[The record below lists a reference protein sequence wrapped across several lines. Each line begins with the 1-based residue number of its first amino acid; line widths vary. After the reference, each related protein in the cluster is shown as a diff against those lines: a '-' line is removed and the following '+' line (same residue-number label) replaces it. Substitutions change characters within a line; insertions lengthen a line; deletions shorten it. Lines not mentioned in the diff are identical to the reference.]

1 MDTFG
6 ELPKDYKSNKISH
19 WKERGLI
26 TNNYNEI
33 YEKYIISTHCD
44 KCQQPYK
51 NRTDKCMDHNH
62 HTNEFRNILCR
73 PCNCRTD
80 RKGNTSGYP
89 NITIQFKQKI
99 EYWAI
104 NINHNKK
111 RHSKIFNKTKYSIEE
126 VVFYRDAMYEDLG
139 IEQCE

>member
-62 HTNEFRNILCR
+62 HTNEGNPLFHQLQWYSVYCLQQQNYFLIR
-73 PCNCRTD
+73 PLIKR
-80 RKGNTSGYP
+80 RSVP
-89 NITIQFKQKI
+89 NF
-99 EYWAI
+99 
-104 NINHNKK
+104 
-111 RHSKIFNKTKYSIEE
+111 
-126 VVFYRDAMYEDLG
+126 
-139 IEQCE
+139 